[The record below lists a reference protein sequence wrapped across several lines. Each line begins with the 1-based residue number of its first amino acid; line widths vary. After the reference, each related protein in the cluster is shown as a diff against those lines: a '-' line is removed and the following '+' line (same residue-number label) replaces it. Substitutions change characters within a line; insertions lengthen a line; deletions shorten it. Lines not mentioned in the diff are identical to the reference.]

1 MRDRSEPTNLEE
13 ILDRIGQAE
22 KDGGKETKMDDVM
35 AEVGR
40 RSFGP
45 VLLVPGIITVMPVV
59 GDIPGVP
66 TVMAILVLLVS
77 GQLLLGRDYFWL
89 PQWILKRTIASK
101 KIDKAMKW
109 TRPPARF
116 IDKFLR
122 QRLTVFTH
130 GAGEYAIAIACAL
143 IALMM
148 PPMEVVPFT
157 ANGAGLALTL
167 FGLSLMARD
176 GLLALLAFIFTAAT
190 FGAVIYFLV

>member
-66 TVMAILVLLVS
+66 
-77 GQLLLGRDYFWL
+77 
-89 PQWILKRTIASK
+89 
-101 KIDKAMKW
+101 
-109 TRPPARF
+109 
-116 IDKFLR
+116 
-122 QRLTVFTH
+122 
-130 GAGEYAIAIACAL
+130 
-143 IALMM
+143 
-148 PPMEVVPFT
+148 
-157 ANGAGLALTL
+157 
-167 FGLSLMARD
+167 
-176 GLLALLAFIFTAAT
+176 
-190 FGAVIYFLV
+190 